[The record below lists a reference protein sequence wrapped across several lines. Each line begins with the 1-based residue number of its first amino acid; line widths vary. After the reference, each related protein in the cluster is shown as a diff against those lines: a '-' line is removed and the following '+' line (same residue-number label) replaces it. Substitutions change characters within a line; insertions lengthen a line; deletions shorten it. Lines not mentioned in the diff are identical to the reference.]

1 MSTSNATS
9 PAVVQAFKARATLL
23 ELLRARGYDT
33 TPYDGSSM
41 SEIHAMLQA
50 RQMDMLLTNPA
61 TNRKTYVKFNMGKA
75 LRAPNLYDWVE
86 DLYHLEGTL
95 GPDDDLIVVAKDNP
109 NDSIQ
114 KVLRELWSR
123 DKIFITVIG
132 EEHLQFNIMKH
143 VLVPPH
149 RVLSD
154 EESRKVADRYKITT
168 PTQVP
173 DISRFSPV
181 AAAIG
186 LRPGEWC
193 EIQRKSRT
201 AIKSLFYRICSP

>member
-1 MSTSNATS
+1 
-9 PAVVQAFKARATLL
+9 
-23 ELLRARGYDT
+23 
-33 TPYDGSSM
+33 M

-50 RQMDMLLTNPA
+50 RQMDMLLKNPA
-61 TNRKTYVKFNMGKA
+61 TNRSAYVKFNIAKA
-75 LRAPNLYDWVE
+75 LRAANLYDWVE

-95 GPDDDLIVVAKDNP
+95 AANDELIVVAKDNP

-114 KVLRELWSR
+114 KVLREQWSR
-123 DKIFITVIG
+123 DRTFITVIG
-132 EEHLQFNIMKH
+132 AQHLQFNIMKH

-154 EESRKVADRYKITT
+154 QESREVAERYKITA

-193 EIQRKSRT
+193 EIKRKSRT
-201 AIKSLFYRICSP
+201 AIQSLFYRICSP